1 MSIRNRSISSV
12 DIWSR
17 PDVLETTMFMVVGD
31 FNSPGHRISG
41 DGKPIALRLVFD
53 RRNAKLFRFPGF
65 NLHR

>member
-1 MSIRNRSISSV
+1 MSMNRSISSV

-17 PDVLETTMFMVVGD
+17 PDVLETTMFMVVDD

-41 DGKPIALRLVFD
+41 DGKSIALLVFD